1 MRRYILFV
9 TALIVCFAASQAAV
23 AVAGLRDP
31 TRPYSPRQ
39 PVTGAS
45 SSFVVTAV
53 FISSRRNVAIVN
65 GKRVS
70 VGDRING
77 AAVVAIHDDRV
88 RLDLNGREVT
98 ARLLHGPIREEQNR
112 SE

>member
-1 MRRYILFV
+1 MRRRMLFV
-9 TALIVCFAASQAAV
+9 TALIACLAASQSLAV
-23 AVAGLRDP
+23 DGLRDP

-39 PVTGAS
+39 PVVGAPS
-45 SSFVVTAV
+45 GFVVTAV
-53 FISSRRNVAIVN
+53 FVSPRRNVAIVN

-88 RLDLNGREVT
+88 LLDVNGREVT

>member
-1 MRRYILFV
+1 MRKHILLI
-9 TALIVCFAASQAAV
+9 TALVACFAVSQVAV
-23 AVAGLRDP
+23 AVDGLRDP

-39 PVTGAS
+39 AVAS
-45 SSFVVTAV
+45 APSRFVVTAV

-77 AAVVAIHDDRV
+77 AAVVAIHNDRV
-88 RLDLNGREVT
+88 RLNLNGKDLT
-98 ARLLHGPIREEQNR
+98 ARLLQGPIREEQNR